1 MMAYETTVPEGL
13 VAAVVRVV
21 DRYTALEPVGGGEL
35 VSLVRKAGFDVDNR
49 TVREAVKQARRLGQ
63 LICSTP
69 GTNGGYYMARDM
81 DELMDFGHAEFLAK
95 ISDMSETWSIMLR
108 AGKAEFGEAE
118 QMGLWR

>member
-1 MMAYETTVPEGL
+1 MAYETTVPEGL
-13 VAAVVRVV
+13 IAAVVRIV

-35 VSLVRKAGFDVDNR
+35 VSLVRRAGFDVDNR
-49 TVREAVKQARRLGQ
+49 TVREAVKQARRFGR

-81 DELMDFGHAEFLAK
+81 DELMSFGHAEFLAK

-118 QMGLWR
+118 QMGLF

>member
-1 MMAYETTVPEGL
+1 MVAYETTVPEGL
-13 VAAVVRVV
+13 VAAVVRIV
-21 DRYTALEPVGGGEL
+21 DGYTAIEPVVGGEL
-35 VSLVRKAGFDVDNR
+35 VSLVRRAGFDVDNR

-81 DELMDFGHAEFLAK
+81 DELMSFGHAEFLAK

-118 QMGLWR
+118 QMGLF